1 MLPIFRNVTLFIKM
15 RNILI
20 NTLQKKY
27 LNINTVRQK
36 TESKDD
42 KVQRY
47 L

>member
-1 MLPIFRNVTLFIKM
+1 MLLIFRNVTLFIKM

-20 NTLQKKY
+20 DTLQKKY